1 MNIKELEQ
9 DHKKLVALKSKL
21 IVEIFKAECA
31 LEKSFISNV
40 GTNDKANNLALL
52 NTKAKALDKAID
64 DNYQAIQQAE
74 LDEVTAK
81 QDVIITKR
89 KQAVIDALR
98 ANDSAIKLSEKLAEQ
113 IRIFNEN
120 VVFAQTDSTEFITQP
135 RSIIGRLA
143 NEFKLYG
150 ALANASVMPLLSID
164 DAERIQSKIK

>member
-21 IVEIFKAECA
+21 IVEIFKAECT

-52 NTKAKALDKAID
+52 NTKLISLDNAIND
-64 DNYQAIQQAE
+64 SHQAIKQAHQ
-74 LDEVTAK
+74 DEVTAK
-81 QDVIITKR
+81 QDVIVVKR

-98 ANDSAIKLSEKLAEQ
+98 ANEKAIKLSKSLAEQ

-135 RSIIGRLA
+135 RGIIGRLA
-143 NEFKLYG
+143 NEFNLYG
-150 ALANASVMPLLSID
+150 ALANAAVMPLLSID